1 MAEPLQFFTGPVGR
15 FISGSLTEKRAKD
28 NDNRP
33 IEADK
38 QRFEFG
44 VAFNKQEIW
53 SLFAETWYPYL
64 TQALATDQN
73 AIARV
78 GQWFQ
83 SPGAKGI
90 FSMKVT
96 DGDMP
101 NADGRLN
108 ENAKGCFVIWFS
120 AIDIKTVGPSN
131 EDIAS
136 EMVKRGFYVQVAG
149 NIKPNDQPGDRA
161 GIYINANIV
170 RLIAEGE
177 EIHGGV
183 DPETAFGGTT
193 APTALPPGARPVGS
207 DNGAASAFP
216 PPPGG
221 SAPAPAQTAPVAPG
235 AAPAAP
241 GAAPQTTASPG
252 NPPATQPHTAILNG
266 PPPLPGT

>member
-1 MAEPLQFFTGPVGR
+1 MTEPLQFFTGPVGR

-44 VAFNKQEIW
+44 VAFDKQEIW

-64 TQALATDQN
+64 TQALAADQN
-73 AIARV
+73 AMTRV

-83 SPGAKGI
+83 NPGAKGI

-108 ENAKGCFVIWFS
+108 EYAKGCFVIWFN

-131 EDIAS
+131 EDIAV
-136 EMVKRGFYVQVAG
+136 EMVKRGFYVQIAG
-149 NIKPNDQPGDRA
+149 NIKPNGQPGDRA

-170 RLIAEGE
+170 RLIGEGD

-207 DNGAASAFP
+207 NNGAAGAFP
-216 PPPGG
+216 PPGG
-221 SAPAPAQTAPVAPG
+221 PAPAPAQTAPAAPG
-235 AAPAAP
+235 AAPTAP
-241 GAAPQTTASPG
+241 AAAPQTTASPG